1 VIRRLPRLATPVA
14 AALATAVLAVLFL
27 VPAAPAATARVYW
40 TQPTPVQQAR
50 FTVKPGGNVSFTLA
64 AATTRKR
71 GIVHIA
77 ATRSLPGGA
86 YLRWAD
92 GVKKAHA
99 TFTWSPTAPGDYTIT
114 FKASLVGSSTAAPF
128 RSYAI
133 HVTGKAIP
141 YPVRHVLT
149 TTTVARW
156 SPVLRKAVVRA
167 QPRASA
173 RRVTTLGTITSDA
186 GTQELVLVLNSVD
199 LSPTKTWYRIRLPI
213 LPNNSTGWV
222 PAGDLGDVYT
232 VRTHLYVD
240 TKRFRRHADLAD
252 AARPVLRP
260 QQVDA
265 LQRPVLRAR
274 GLRDERALREAH
286 RLARR
291 RLRRHP
297 RHQPAGHP
305 PRPRLPRL
313 CPPAERQ
320 DPEAGEP
327 DAGRHAGHHSL
338 GRAPRVVRRLAA
350 RGLNGSA

>member
-240 TKRFRRHADLAD
+240 TKRFRVTLKRSGKTIFTTKTVGVGKPIWPTPHGQFYVRSKWTHFNDPFYGPVAFGTS
-252 AARPVLRP
+252 ARSEKLTDWPGGGFV
-260 QQVDA
+260 
-265 LQRPVLRAR
+265 
-274 GLRDERALREAH
+274 GIH
-286 RLARR
+286 GTN
-291 RLRRHP
+291 
-297 RHQPAGHP
+297 QPDILPGRVSHGCV
-305 PRPRLPRL
+305 RLPNDKIL
-313 CPPAERQ
+313 KLA
-320 DPEAGEP
+320 
-327 DAGRHAGHHSL
+327 SL
-338 GRAPRVVRRLAA
+338 MPVGTPVTIR
-350 RGLNGSA
+350 